1 MNHAN
6 MNANET
12 FLGLLE
18 VQNEMQIAC
27 GKWTNFPRNECNSKC
42 AFLRYFAITSRCLKI
57 TEKVSFNIASYA
69 SCSYEHYLCSS
80 LAIRILLSN
89 IVI

>member
-27 GKWTNFPRNECNSKC
+27 GKWTNFPRNECNFKC
-42 AFLRYFAITSRCLKI
+42 AC
-57 TEKVSFNIASYA
+57 V
-69 SCSYEHYLCSS
+69 
-80 LAIRILLSN
+80 ILLLHFKMSN
-89 IVI
+89 DA

>member
-27 GKWTNFPRNECNSKC
+27 GKWTNFPNHSKVMNKWQETSNTQKIEDSSNNSKEEDGPDVKKKWQNLW
-42 AFLRYFAITSRCLKI
+42 FP
-57 TEKVSFNIASYA
+57 
-69 SCSYEHYLCSS
+69 
-80 LAIRILLSN
+80 
-89 IVI
+89 

>member
-1 MNHAN
+1 

-42 AFLRYFAITSRCLKI
+42 ACVRYFAIT
-57 TEKVSFNIASYA
+57 FQN
-69 SCSYEHYLCSS
+69 EHRYM
-80 LAIRILLSN
+80 
-89 IVI
+89 